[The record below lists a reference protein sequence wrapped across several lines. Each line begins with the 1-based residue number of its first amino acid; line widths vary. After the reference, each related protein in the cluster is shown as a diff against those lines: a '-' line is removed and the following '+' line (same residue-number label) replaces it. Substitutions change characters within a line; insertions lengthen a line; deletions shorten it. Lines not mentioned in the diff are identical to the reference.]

1 MKYMMP
7 FTIGLYV
14 KRVLLHIVFLITMQK
29 TKLIHDYLP
38 LERIT
43 IVIIYSQNN
52 VHIDN
57 INILYY
63 DRIYVSQG
71 IEINKTSV
79 SNECDNCHYW
89 YFLDKEFRFQADV
102 CKGCHDV
109 LMMSVNLN
117 NIAISKVLGVY
128 YRCII
133 DRIRKMRL

>member
-1 MKYMMP
+1 MMKYMMP

-14 KRVLLHIVFLITMQK
+14 KRVLLHIVFLITTQK

-43 IVIIYSQNN
+43 IV
-52 VHIDN
+52 

-128 YRCII
+128 YRCTI